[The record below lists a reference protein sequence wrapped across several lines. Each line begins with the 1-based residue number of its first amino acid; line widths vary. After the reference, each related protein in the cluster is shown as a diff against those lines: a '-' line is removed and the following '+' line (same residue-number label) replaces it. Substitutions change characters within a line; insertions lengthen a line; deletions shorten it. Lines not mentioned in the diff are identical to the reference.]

1 MLNNAVFII
10 NTYWFY
16 ELKAEYLLFECLQD
30 CTGGSVV
37 FFLACYSYISDITTQ
52 EERTKR
58 LSYLDGMFP
67 AGFFVGKSGFDIWT
81 ITISYVLNQIPKYP
95 SKFNYFIWHHGREG
109 KIDII
114 AFVFQVWLYL
124 GQSKSIW
131 DSMETSLLVSL
142 SFLFAFCTLLSSW
155 RLLEH

>member
-67 AGFFVGKSGFDIWT
+67 AGFFVGKSGLDIWT
-81 ITISYVLNQIPKYP
+81 PTIFLGKNTKCNYMFCYSRYGLIWNNQK
-95 SKFNYFIWHHGREG
+95 
-109 KIDII
+109 
-114 AFVFQVWLYL
+114 AFGILW
-124 GQSKSIW
+124 K
-131 DSMETSLLVSL
+131 
-142 SFLFAFCTLLSSW
+142 LLSWYLSHFCLHFVHYF
-155 RLLEH
+155 LLEGYWNINNNETFILN